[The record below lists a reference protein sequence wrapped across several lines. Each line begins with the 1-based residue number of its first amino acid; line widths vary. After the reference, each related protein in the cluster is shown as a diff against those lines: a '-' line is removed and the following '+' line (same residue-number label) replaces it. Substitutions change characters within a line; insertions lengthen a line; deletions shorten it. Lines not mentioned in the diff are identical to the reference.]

1 MKSSRLTYV
10 KNIVLPCVI
19 FSMITGV
26 STGALIFGYKVV
38 AAKVMDFSSE
48 IYAFCRTN
56 PLFLPLLLVGAALL
70 GLFASLLLYWEPSCR
85 GGGIPTAIAQLRG
98 LLNFRWLRSLV
109 LVILSSLV
117 TFFCGVPLGN
127 EGPSV
132 QMGTAVGRGSV
143 RLFGRNNPAWDRYIM
158 TGGACAGFAAATGAP
173 LTGILFAFEEAHRRL
188 SPMIFMVSASTVIFG
203 SATSEI
209 LCDVFGVSRRLFS
222 FQIEAVLPM
231 KSLWSVVLVGLVC
244 GVVAAGFTK
253 LYRVVRNFVHRVGRK
268 VPFAVLSVSLFVL
281 VAAVGFFFEEVLGS
295 GHNLVDGLLEG
306 HGIWY
311 LLLIWFVIRALFLIF
326 ANNVGVTGGLFVPSL
341 AFGAIL
347 GFLCAK
353 ALVSL
358 GALGGEYTVI
368 LTAVGMASFLGA
380 SSRIPLTAV
389 TFSLEALCGLSNVLP
404 FALGVTLSYLV
415 VEVSGIAGFNETV
428 TEGLVEE
435 AREGKVSETVTT
447 DVTVRPGAFVVGKEV
462 RNILWPPSCVILSVS
477 RNRQRKDLPSGGMEA
492 GDVLHVHFTSFDPQE
507 TMENLEDLVGKQ
519 AVEK

>member
-1 MKSSRLTYV
+1 MKRSRMTYV

-19 FSMITGV
+19 FSMMTGV
-26 STGALIFGYKVV
+26 VTCGLIFGYKVL
-38 AAKVMDFSSE
+38 ASE
-48 IYAFCRTN
+48 IMELSRNIYAHVRAN
-56 PLFLPLLLVGAALL
+56 PGFLPLLLLGAALL
-70 GLFASLLLYWEPSCR
+70 GLLATLLLRWEPACR

-109 LVILSSLV
+109 LVLLSSLV

-132 QMGTAVGRGSV
+132 QMGTAVGRGAV
-143 RLFGRNNPAWDRYIM
+143 RLFGRNNPAWDRYVM

-173 LTGILFAFEEAHRRL
+173 LTGILFAFEEAHRRF
-188 SPMIFMVSASTVIFG
+188 SPMIFMASASTVIFG
-203 SATSEI
+203 TATADV
-209 LCDVFGVSRRLFS
+209 LCDAFGVGRRLFD
-222 FQIEAVLPM
+222 FQIDAVLPT
-231 KSLWSVVLVGLVC
+231 KSLWSVVIVGLVC

-253 LYRVVRNFVHRVGRK
+253 LYRTVRSLVHRVGRR
-268 VPFAVLSVSLFVL
+268 VPFAVLSVSLFLL
-281 VAAVGFFFEEVLGS
+281 VAAVGFFFQEVLGS
-295 GHNLVDGLLEG
+295 GHEIVDVLLEG
-306 HGIWY
+306 HGVWY
-311 LLLIWFVIRALFLIF
+311 LLLIWFVLRALFLIF

-353 ALVSL
+353 TLVAV
-358 GALGGEYTVI
+358 GALGEEYTVI

-389 TFSLEALCGLSNVLP
+389 TFSLEALSGLSNVLP

-428 TEGLVEE
+428 TESLVEKS
-435 AREGKVSETVTT
+435 RVGKVSQTVSA
-447 DVTVRPGAFVVGKEV
+447 DVTVRPGAFVVGKEI

-477 RNRQRKDLPSGGMEA
+477 RNAQKKDLPSGGMEE
-492 GDVLHVHFTSFDPQE
+492 GDVLHVHFTSCNPRE
-507 TMENLEDLVGKQ
+507 TMENLEALVGKQ
-519 AVEK
+519 ALEK